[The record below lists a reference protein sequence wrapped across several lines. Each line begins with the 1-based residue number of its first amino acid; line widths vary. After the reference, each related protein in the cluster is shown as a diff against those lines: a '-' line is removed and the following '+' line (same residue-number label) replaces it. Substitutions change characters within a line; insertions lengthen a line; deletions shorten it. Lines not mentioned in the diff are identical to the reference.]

1 MESNI
6 FHVFYS
12 SYGIYTKIFT
22 IFESAHD
29 LIHKIKHQSLLN
41 KKEKEKENS
50 AVKRP
55 ADRPTSALPARIRS
69 ARAPSLSGTLTGRPH
84 LSVLSPT
91 RAAARPRLR
100 RPIARSSASARAHRL
115 RLTSA
120 DRSLPLTRALPSSV
134 YRNHV
139 TGGRPP
145 WPTIVRPSGYD
156 RAQTDG
162 LASFHRG
169 WEGWCSRCKAR
180 GSSGCHWRRR
190 QHDRAGAPA
199 PASSFRRFCSRP
211 KEKRESMS
219 Y

>member
-1 MESNI
+1 MDKN
-6 FHVFYS
+6 
-12 SYGIYTKIFT
+12 
-22 IFESAHD
+22 
-29 LIHKIKHQSLLN
+29 
-41 KKEKEKENS
+41 
-50 AVKRP
+50 RP
-55 ADRPTSALPARIRS
+55 AGRPTPFGPRGRCARLPFSQRGRWQVDLTCQFYPLHARRLGPTSAADS
-69 ARAPSLSGTLTGRPH
+69 E
-84 LSVLSPT
+84 VLG
-91 RAAARPRLR
+91 LR
-100 RPIARSSASARAHRL
+100 ARAHRL

-134 YRNHV
+134 YHNHV

-199 PASSFRRFCSRP
+199 PASSFRRFCSCP
-211 KEKRESMS
+211 KQKRERMS